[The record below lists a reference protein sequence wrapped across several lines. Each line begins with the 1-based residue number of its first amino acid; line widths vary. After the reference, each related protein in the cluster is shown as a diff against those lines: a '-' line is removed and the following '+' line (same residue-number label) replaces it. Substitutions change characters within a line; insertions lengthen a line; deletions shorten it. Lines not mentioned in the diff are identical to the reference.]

1 MIFEIKRRQHIN
13 NETYVDWSGHYLK
26 LTWLPNKNIHDYSQ
40 VTSVHGVCFY
50 NENVLLVHV
59 DGRGFNFPGGHIE
72 NEETPEEAFEEGYV
86 KGPVNYIGAI
96 EVSHEE
102 NPLFKAE
109 YPLIGYQMFYCMEVQ
124 DCLPFLRE
132 HETISR
138 IWVEPDEVL
147 YVINDHEFSLLILQE
162 ALSNKLS

>member
-1 MIFEIKRRQHIN
+1 MYK
-13 NETYVDWSGHYLK
+13 
-26 LTWLPNKNIHDYSQ
+26 
-40 VTSVHGVCFY
+40 VCFD
-50 NENVLLVHV
+50 NGHVLLVHV
-59 DGRGFNFPGGHIE
+59 DGRGFNFPGVHIK
-72 NEETPEEAFEEGYV
+72 NGGTPEEAFHKEAFEEGYV
-86 KGPVNYIGAI
+86 KGPINYIGAI

-102 NPLFKAE
+102 NPLFKVDGK

-124 DCLPFLRE
+124 DRLPFLRE

-147 YVINDHEFSLLILQE
+147 YVINDHEFANVVLQA